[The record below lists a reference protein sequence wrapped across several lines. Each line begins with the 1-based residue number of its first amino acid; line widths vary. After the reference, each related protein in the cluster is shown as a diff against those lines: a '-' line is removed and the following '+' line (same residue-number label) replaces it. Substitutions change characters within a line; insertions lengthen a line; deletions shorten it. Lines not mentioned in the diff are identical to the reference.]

1 MVELLL
7 VVLGAYLYS
16 KWEKKDGHNVQ
27 IHEINDGNKEH
38 NRLNPDIDIVRPM
51 NNGAK
56 KHEELQVTK

>member
-7 VVLGAYLYS
+7 VVLGTYLYS
-16 KWEKKDGHNVQ
+16 KLEKKDDHNVQ
-27 IHEINDGNKEH
+27 IHEINNGNREP
-38 NRLNPDIDIVRPM
+38 NRVNSDNDIVRPM